1 MLRSPLTVL
10 LQRLVAGIPIVL
22 LLSLVVFVVL
32 RALPSDPLAMML
44 APSATRAEADALR
57 AALGLDQPLYMQF
70 YIWLQHALGGDL
82 GRSYLFQQ
90 PVTTLIVRA
99 LPVTLELAVVGLLVA
114 LVISF
119 PLAMV
124 AFLLYGKRLGFVPD
138 TIVVIM
144 QSIPA
149 FLWGL
154 LFIALF
160 GVFLPVLPFSGQIS
174 PGYSLPFI
182 TGSILIDTLLQHDM
196 AAFGDAVLHMILPAC
211 ALALGFSPL
220 VVRVL
225 RSSLIEASKE
235 PFVMVARLRGVSSRN
250 ILLRYIQKNALLP
263 TLTMIGVQFGFL
275 FGSALL
281 IEIIFSLPGIGSLMV
296 GAVKS
301 NDLPLIQGVAIV
313 FGVLMVLINAVVDTL
328 YVVLN
333 PLLREQ
339 P

>member
-1 MLRSPLTVL
+1 MLRMPLTIL
-10 LQRLVAGIPIVL
+10 LQRLLAGIPIVL

-32 RALPSDPLAMML
+32 RAIPSDPLAMML
-44 APSATRAEADALR
+44 PPSATRAEADALR
-57 AALGLDQPLYMQF
+57 AALGLDQPLYTQF
-70 YIWLQHALGGDL
+70 YIWLEKALGGDL

-90 PVTTLIVRA
+90 PVVGLILRA
-99 LPVTLELAVVGLLVA
+99 LPVTLELVVVGLLLA
-114 LVISF
+114 LIISF
-119 PLAMV
+119 PLALF
-124 AFLLYGKRLGFVPD
+124 AFSQYGKRLGFVPD
-138 TIVVIM
+138 TIVVVM

-160 GVFLPVLPFSGQIS
+160 GVFFPVLPFSGQVS
-174 PGYSLPFI
+174 PSLHLPVI
-182 TGSILIDTLLQHDM
+182 TGFMSVDTLLLHDT
-196 AAFGDAVLHMILPAC
+196 AAFRDALTHMVLPAC
-211 ALALGFSPL
+211 ALALGFCPL

-235 PFVMVARLRGVSSRN
+235 PFVLVARLRGVPRRR

-263 TLTMIGVQFGFL
+263 TITMIGVQFGFL

-281 IEIIFSLPGIGSLMV
+281 IEIIFSFPGIGSLMV

-313 FGVLMVLINAVVDTL
+313 FGVLMVLINAVVDAL

-333 PLLREQ
+333 PLLREH
-339 P
+339 